1 MAQTGVTAREPVVA
15 ILPWGNVLEDYLDEI
30 GGDFASF
37 RDEMTGGWLFGY
49 VDALARAGVRAI
61 VVGVSRALGRAERH
75 VHHATGAPIWLLPEP
90 RAYSHLRRR
99 MRSPYLGLD
108 QDAFPGDASGAR
120 RALRD
125 VGRDLVPY
133 LATPPRALA
142 RVLGAERCT
151 AILVQEYEYP
161 RFDVAIAVGAA
172 LGIPVSATFQGGD
185 WHMSRFER
193 ALRPRTIGRARA
205 LIIPSTSE
213 ARRVRERYRVP
224 DERIHRIFNP
234 LDLSGWGAPDRVG
247 ARRAL
252 GIPERAC
259 VVVWHGR
266 VNVGM
271 KGLDVLA
278 RAWSRVCA
286 ARPERELRLLLIG
299 SGAESEQLDR
309 ILAEGMVPSVVRRA
323 EFVNHRAELGR
334 LISAGDVA
342 VLASRREGLPVAPL
356 EAMALGL
363 PLVATD
369 VAGVRDI
376 LEQPER
382 HGGIVVPAAD
392 PEALARALGELID
405 DPERRASLGARAR
418 ERATSAFDAGAVGAQ
433 LAAVLAPERGA

>member
-1 MAQTGVTAREPVVA
+1 MSDRAPVVA

-37 RDEMTGGWLFGY
+37 RDEMSGGWLFGY
-49 VDALARAGVRAI
+49 VDALARAGVRSVI
-61 VVGVSRALGRAERH
+61 IGVARALRRAERH
-75 VHHATGAPIWLLPEP
+75 VHRATGAPIWLLPEP
-90 RAYSHLRRR
+90 RLYSHLRRR

-108 QDAFPGDASGAR
+108 QDAFPGAATGVR

-125 VGRDLVPY
+125 VGRDVVPY
-133 LATPPRALA
+133 VATPPRALA
-142 RVLGAERCT
+142 RVLREERCT

-172 LGIPVSATFQGGD
+172 LGMPVVGTFQGGD
-185 WHMSRFER
+185 WHMSRLER
-193 ALRPRTIGRARA
+193 VLRPRTIGRARA
-205 LIIPSTSE
+205 LIVPSGSE
-213 ARRVRERYRVP
+213 ARRVRERYHVP
-224 DERIHRIFNP
+224 DERIRRIFNP
-234 LDLSGWGAPDRVG
+234 LDLAGWGRPDRAG

-252 GIPERAC
+252 GIPDDAC
-259 VVVWHGR
+259 TVVWHGR

-278 RAWSRVCA
+278 RAWSRVVA
-286 ARPERELRLLLIG
+286 ARPGRPLRLLLVG
-299 SGAESEQLDR
+299 GGAESEQLDR
-309 ILAEGMVPSVVRRA
+309 ILAEGAVPDVVRRS
-323 EFVNHRAELGR
+323 EFVNDRVELGN
-334 LISAGDVA
+334 LIAAGDIA

-376 LEQPER
+376 LEDPDR
-382 HGGIVVPAAD
+382 HGGVVVPAAD

-405 DPERRASLGARAR
+405 DPARRAALGERARAR
-418 ERATSAFDAGAVGAQ
+418 ANTAFDAGAVGAQ
-433 LAAVLAPERGA
+433 LAAVLAPELRA